1 MNFLI
6 FASPLGR
13 AKIMRI
19 HTHEWNLITLIF
31 ENEWYSDVI
40 PRYKE
45 NKQQTTTNKQPV
57 QTITL
62 VQSIIPVTSNNYY
75 HWLQQPTKRRR
86 SSFSIVS
93 ILIFHFLTLQ
103 SDWWIAIE
111 EQKLT
116 INTPSAGGVSTNNN
130 RVRRL
135 EIDGIIPSPRN
146 YCKWY
151 NWKIQLKCRKKN
163 S

>member
-19 HTHEWNLITLIF
+19 HTHEWKLITLIF
-31 ENEWYSDVI
+31 ENEWYYDVI

-45 NKQQTTTNKQPV
+45 NKQQTTTNKQSI
-57 QTITL
+57 QTTTL
-62 VQSIIPVTSNNYY
+62 SWMSGYRSESKSGDEGRGMTSTWNTSHHFIQSNSP
-75 HWLQQPTKRRR
+75 WLIKQPMK
-86 SSFSIVS
+86 
-93 ILIFHFLTLQ
+93 L
-103 SDWWIAIE
+103 E

-116 INTPSAGGVSTNNN
+116 INTPSAGGVLTNNN

-135 EIDGIIPSPRN
+135 EINEIIPSPRN
-146 YCKWY
+146 YSV
-151 NWKIQLKCRKKN
+151 NFRH
-163 S
+163 